1 MRVRRKFVSKF
12 VSSVA
17 LLAACLTAGVES
29 TSASPKPQTSPHPL
43 IQTAR
48 AVHSLPLEQ
57 AAQQLPVLLRAVVTY
72 YDPYIDSR
80 HGALFVHDAS
90 GGVFVMVPS
99 RPILLIKPGS
109 LVEITGVSA
118 PGDYAAVVDGSNV
131 RWIGHSGLPPNPPSV
146 TLTQLM
152 SGGFDSQWV
161 KVEGRI
167 RSAYVGPNNVVLGI
181 ATSEGVLSAITL
193 RQPGVNYESLVDSLV
208 RMDGNSAPLFNQ
220 RRQMVGVHLFFPSL
234 REVTVIEPA
243 PSDPFAVPAVP
254 LSDLFRFSPD
264 PALLHRAHVQGT
276 VTLDWPGRVL
286 CIQDAKAGICIQTTQ
301 QTTVPVGSYVDVVG
315 FPAITLFKPALE
327 DAVFRATGAPI
338 ESQSPAAI
346 SPEQAVK
353 GDLDGK
359 LVQVDAKLIGRDV
372 AAADP
377 TVMLLAGN
385 VLFSAILPR
394 DYPIGAA
401 LPWKDGSLV
410 RITGVCNVQVDSLST
425 TVGEGA
431 VRPESVHILLRSI
444 DDVAV
449 LKAPTWWTSQHALES
464 LSAVCVLVLA
474 AFAWIVILRHRVALQ
489 THALRGSEERLR
501 HLSEHDALTGLP
513 NRILLNDRCQISLNR
528 AMRFQSCLG
537 LLMVDVDEFKIVNDA
552 LGHQAGDKLLREL
565 AQRLNN
571 SVRATDTVA
580 RIGGDEFIVHLPD
593 LRIPAEVESIA
604 AKIVAAVA
612 HPYAIDSAQA
622 VITVS
627 VGVVTYPDAGN
638 DLDTLMRC
646 ADEAMYAAKQ
656 KGKNSFHV
664 YRPGST
670 ATGGAGGN
678 SLAHPPQIPLT
689 TGGA

>member
-1 MRVRRKFVSKF
+1 MRVQHKFVPL
-12 VSSVA
+12 VA
-17 LLAACLTAGVES
+17 LLAACLTAGS
-29 TSASPKPQTSPHPL
+29 QSASAPPAPQTSPHA
-43 IQTAR
+43 IIRTTH
-48 AVHSLPLEQ
+48 AVHSLPPEK
-57 AAQQLPVLLRAVVTY
+57 AAQAFPVRLRAVVTY

-90 GGVFVMVPS
+90 GGVFVMVAS
-99 RPILLIKPGS
+99 RPILPIKPGS
-109 LVEITGVSA
+109 LVEITGVTS
-118 PGDYAAVVDGSNV
+118 PGDYAAVVDGSSV
-131 RWIGHSGLPPNPPSV
+131 RLAGQSGLPSNPPSA
-146 TLTQLM
+146 TLTQLLT
-152 SGGFDSQWV
+152 GGFDSQWV

-181 ATSEGVLSAITL
+181 ATGEGVLSAITL

-208 RMDGNSAPLFNQ
+208 RIDGNSAPLFNKH
-220 RRQMVGVHLFFPSL
+220 RQMVGVHLFFPSL
-234 REVTVIEPA
+234 REVTVLEPA
-243 PSDPFAVPAVP
+243 PRDPFAVPAIP

-264 PALLHRAHVQGT
+264 PALLHRVHVQGT

-286 CIQDAKAGICIQTTQ
+286 CIQDAKTGICIQTTQ
-301 QTTVPVGSYVDVVG
+301 QTTVPIGSDVDVVG

-327 DAVFRATGAPI
+327 DAAFRATGATIAPQLP
-338 ESQSPAAI
+338 EAI
-346 SPEQAVK
+346 SPDQVVK
-353 GDLDGK
+353 GDLGGDLDGK
-359 LVQVDAKLIGRDV
+359 LVQVDAELIGRDV

-377 TVMLLAGN
+377 TVMLRAGG

-394 DYPIGAA
+394 DYPIGAS

-425 TVGEGA
+425 PVGEGA

-444 DDVAV
+444 DDVFV
-449 LKAPTWWTSQHALES
+449 LKSPTWWTSQHALES
-464 LSAVCVLVLA
+464 LFAVVLLVLA
-474 AFAWIVILRHRVALQ
+474 AFAWIVILRHRVAVQ

-565 AQRLNN
+565 AQRLNHC
-571 SVRATDTVA
+571 VRATDTVA
-580 RIGGDEFIVHLPD
+580 RIGGDEFIVLLPD
-593 LRIPAEVESIA
+593 LRIPAEAESIA
-604 AKIVAAVA
+604 AKIVVAVA
-612 HPYAIDSAQA
+612 QPYAIDSAHA

-638 DLDTLMRC
+638 DIDTLAHF

-670 ATGGAGGN
+670 ATGGSGN
-678 SLAHPPQIPLT
+678 SLAHPPRIPLT